1 MKKAKIL
8 IIDDDFLLSKLLA
21 NSLRPEFS
29 VEVANDAYQALSSL
43 EREVPDLI
51 ILDILL
57 PALNGLGFL
66 NDLRSYADTAKVPV
80 IICSSIAEGLNQ
92 DLMRASG
99 VVKILDKT
107 TMQPSDIK
115 AYAKQ
120 ALGAY
125 E

>member
-21 NSLRPEFS
+21 NSLRPEFL
-29 VEVANDAYQALSSL
+29 VEVVNDTYQALASL

-92 DLMRASG
+92 DLMQASG

-115 AYAKQ
+115 AYTKQ
-120 ALGAY
+120 ALGVY

>member
-8 IIDDDFLLSKLLA
+8 IIDDDFLLSELLA
-21 NSLRPEFS
+21 NSLSPEFL
-29 VEVANDAYQALSSL
+29 VEIANDAYQALASL

-51 ILDILL
+51 VLDILL

-66 NDLRSYADTAKVPV
+66 NDLRSYADTVQVPV
-80 IICSSIAEGLNQ
+80 IICSSIAGQLNQ
-92 DLMRASG
+92 DLMQASG
-99 VVKILDKT
+99 VVRVLDKT